1 MEGKFILGALALAVC
16 GYFLREFGWRGAP
29 LFFAVALC
37 VLSRALVSR
46 LPVLSTIYDEAAA
59 LGAPEDTVKTVLKVL
74 GIGYLTSVT
83 VSVCRELG
91 AESLSRVASLAGRAE
106 ILAAVL
112 PAVLS
117 LLRSGAEMIG

>member
-1 MEGKFILGALALAVC
+1 M
-16 GYFLREFGWRGAP
+16 
-29 LFFAVALC
+29 
-37 VLSRALVSR
+37 
-46 LPVLSTIYDEAAA
+46 
-59 LGAPEDTVKTVLKVL
+59 L

-91 AESLSRVASLAGRAE
+91 ADSLSRVASLAGRAE

-117 LLRSGAEMIG
+117 LLRYGAEMIG

>member
-1 MEGKFILGALALAVC
+1 MDGKFILGALALAVC
-16 GYFLREFGWRGAP
+16 GYFLRELGWRGVP

-37 VLSRALVSR
+37 VVVRALFPR
-46 LPVLSTIYDEAAA
+46 LPVLSGIYEEAAA
-59 LGAPEDTVKTVLKVL
+59 LGAPDDTVKAVLKVL

-91 AESLSRVASLAGRAE
+91 ADSLSRVASIAGRAE

-117 LLRSGAEMIG
+117 LLRYGAEMIR